1 MRTYLMGFFNGVI
14 ALLIVAGGAAL
25 FFLKPYSGNQAEEKV
40 FAKVERL
47 TSAPSL
53 KAHTK
58 TFTKR
63 IEEPVPGVH
72 VAIGYGLANV
82 VIVEAREGLIV
93 VDTLESMRA
102 AETLLPWLNELR
114 NNTGKS
120 ITDIIYT
127 HNHADH
133 VFGAGVL
140 VRDQANKPRI
150 WAHQNTA
157 SRVHDVVNILRP
169 IIFKRSMRQF
179 GTYLPKESFENS
191 GIGPFLDNDHDA
203 GVHFLEPTNT
213 VDKQSKVNIAGEE
226 VLFQHAPGE
235 TSDQLMVYF
244 PDRNILLP
252 ADNYYHAFPN
262 LYAIR
267 GTPYRDV
274 NRWAQSIDSMIALNS
289 EIMIPQHTQ
298 PVIGANTIRE
308 RLTNYRDAIQFVHDQ
323 TIRFINKGMTAD
335 EIVAQLKLPP
345 HLANA
350 PYLQPFYGRV
360 DWSVR
365 AVFSGVLGWF
375 SGNPEDLIPV
385 SKTRESELITRLA
398 GGTERL
404 HEEFQKAMQDG
415 EPQWALVLATHL
427 KRIGEKSADSLRAR
441 ALRALGEKEI
451 SANGRNYFLTSAAEA
466 DGFVIPKSQAPST
479 PEAVLNAIPIDNY
492 LNALQIGLKAENVLD
507 IETAFGFQFTD
518 LKTPYT
524 IRIRRGIA
532 IVEHGLTEGRAGTL
546 VCESSVFKQLAA
558 NRLTAAAA
566 LLSGDLKVEGG
577 PIALQTFLDYF
588 EKP

>member
-1 MRTYLMGFFNGVI
+1 MRTYLLGFVTGII
-14 ALLIVAGGAAL
+14 ALLFVAGGAA
-25 FFLKPYSGNQAEEKV
+25 FFVLNPSTGDQAEEKV
-40 FAKVERL
+40 FAKVERS
-47 TSAPSL
+47 TSAPTL

-58 TFTKR
+58 IFAKR

-82 VIVEAREGLIV
+82 VVVEAPEGLIV

-102 AETLLPWLNELR
+102 AETLLPWVNELR
-114 NNTGKS
+114 NKTGKS
-120 ITDIIYT
+120 ITDIVYT

-133 VFGAGVL
+133 VFGAGVF
-140 VRDQANKPRI
+140 VKDQAKKPRI
-150 WAHQNTA
+150 WAHQDTA

-179 GTYLPKESFENS
+179 GTYLPKEAFENS

-213 VDKQSKVNIAGEE
+213 VDEQTETIIAGEK

-235 TSDQLMVYF
+235 TPDQLLVFF
-244 PDRNILLP
+244 PDRKTLLP

-274 NRWAQSIDSMIALNS
+274 RKWAQSVDLMIALKP
-289 EIMIPQHTQ
+289 EVMIPQHTQ
-298 PVIGANTIRE
+298 PVMGADIIRE

-335 EIVAQLKLPP
+335 EIAAQIELPP

-385 SKTRESELITRLA
+385 SKARESELIAQLA
-398 GGTERL
+398 GGADRL
-404 HEEFQKAMQDG
+404 REEFQKAIQSG
-415 EPQWALVLATHL
+415 EPQWALVLASHL
-427 KRIGEKSADSLRAR
+427 KRLGENDADNLRAT
-441 ALRALGEKEI
+441 ALRALGEKEV
-451 SANGRNYFLTSAAEA
+451 SATGRNYFLTSAAEA
-466 DGFVIPKSQAPST
+466 KGFVIPKSEALST
-479 PEAVLNAIPIDNY
+479 PDAVLNAIPMDNY
-492 LNALQIGLKAENVLD
+492 LNALQVGLKAEKVLD
-507 IETAFGFQFTD
+507 IETAFGFRFTD
-518 LKTPYT
+518 LETPYT
-524 IRIRRGIA
+524 IRIRRGVA
-532 IVEHGLTEGRAGTL
+532 VVEQGLTEGRAGTL
-546 VCESSVFKQLAA
+546 VSESSVFKQLAA